1 MPTYETI
8 SGHSIEYEAD
18 AATLRYLKRVQT
30 LAADPKATEG
40 ELIALI
46 FAEDNPVL
54 DRAVVPGRGYV
65 TAAVL
70 ENKVYQVMSDLL
82 HRKRLVESGTT
93 PEQEAA
99 QYTVTVA
106 EAAKQL
112 GVHENAIRQAIEKR
126 RVLSWIKGGK
136 HYLAPV
142 SVEHL
147 GTKAKRGP
155 LPKDAKPLEYRAGYD
170 PESKTSFRLKSAGI
184 TPEYSEHGSSE
195 GGDLPRWRRVGVLS
209 GGGGRLR
216 FFVLEPGQEQTEL
229 VFGPFYVRGQFRIAE
244 KVNNAADA
252 RKAFDA
258 FEPV

>member
-1 MPTYETI
+1 MPTHETI
-8 SGHSIEYEAD
+8 SGHKIDYEAD
-18 AATLRYLKRVQT
+18 AATLRYLKRVQA

-54 DRAVVPGRGYV
+54 DKTLIPGRGSV
-65 TAAVL
+65 TPAVL

-126 RVLSWIKGGK
+126 RVLSWVKGGK
-136 HYLAPV
+136 HYLAPI
-142 SVEHL
+142 SVDHL

-155 LPKDAKPLEYRAGYD
+155 LPKDSKPLEFRVGFD
-170 PESKTSFRLKSAGI
+170 PATSASLRLKAPGHDE
-184 TPEYSEHGSSE
+184 PEDKRIHKGAVV
-195 GGDLPRWRRVGVLS
+195 RWRRVALLS
-209 GGGGRLR
+209 GWKGNLR
-216 FFVLEPGQEQTEL
+216 FFEIEPGDEPAEVEAGNL
-229 VFGPFYVRGQFRIAE
+229 SVSGKFKIVR
-244 KVNNAADA
+244 KVNNAREAQ
-252 RKAFDA
+252 KAWLEFKA
-258 FEPV
+258 V